1 MRAFVTGATGFIGTH
16 LVRRLAQTEHEL
28 CCLVR
33 QSSDICELERLCIP
47 VIIGDVTHK
56 DSLYEGMKGRDWVFH
71 LASIYSYWEPSSQT
85 YTEVNVNGTKNVM
98 ECALE
103 MGVSKSST
111 SARLPFT
118 ASRLTVLSTRKARS
132 DPFGSAST
140 PVLNMGGTLL
150 PGSFTKS
157 MASPLVTIYPGAA
170 LGSGDQKATGRYV
183 GDLVSRGLPATAL
196 DDAVL
201 TYVHVRDVVESII
214 RAAEMENN
222 LGQRYLLGKH
232 QHALEEINKMVSE
245 ISSVPL
251 PRLHLPDPLVM
262 VTATL
267 LTAVADMLKVP
278 PIWRMSRDQMRTI
291 KEGYRFDG
299 TKAERELGITYTPIR
314 AALEE
319 AIASYRT

>member
-1 MRAFVTGATGFIGTH
+1 M
-16 LVRRLAQTEHEL
+16 
-28 CCLVR
+28 
-33 QSSDICELERLCIP
+33 
-47 VIIGDVTHK
+47 
-56 DSLYEGMKGRDWVFH
+56 
-71 LASIYSYWEPSSQT
+71 
-85 YTEVNVNGTKNVM
+85 
-98 ECALE
+98 
-103 MGVSKSST
+103 
-111 SARLPFT
+111 
-118 ASRLTVLSTRKARS
+118 
-132 DPFGSAST
+132 
-140 PVLNMGGTLL
+140 
-150 PGSFTKS
+150 
-157 MASPLVTIYPGAA
+157 TIYPGAA

-183 GDLVSRGLPATAL
+183 GDLVRRGLPATAL
-196 DDAVL
+196 DDSVL

-214 RAAEMENN
+214 RAAEVENN

-314 AALEE
+314 TALEE